1 MKIAI
6 CAHDYPDYVSGPNV
20 WLLRFIHEFQN
31 IGIKSVVL
39 FTRGGSGDEFR
50 YVKSVRESGSPCYV
64 YSGPVYS
71 EHKIKWI
78 LKILQKESPD
88 IFIPNLDFQA
98 FYAARWVREA
108 GIPTVGLL
116 RSDDKIYHA
125 IIEEFLYTRSPF
137 HPSAMVC
144 VSKYLEDLAVS
155 KNTNN
160 IIIRRIPSGTP
171 IPNNVARRTNGR
183 LRLIY
188 TGRLKE
194 EQKRISDVTRV
205 LCRTVSEIPGT
216 EAIIYGSGDAIS
228 SVLRIIET
236 DGRGLP
242 IRYGGIIDSNDM
254 EKVLTTGQVFVLLS
268 DYEGLPTSVMEAMA
282 CGLVPVC
289 LNIRSGIPELVE
301 HNKSGLLVNDRGDEF
316 IQAIHRLQN
325 ENGLWE
331 HLSNGARQK
340 VKTEY
345 SIQLSIKKW
354 KKLVF
359 DLEQNNS
366 ICKQTISI
374 PKRYSLPDPHPYLG
388 GSYPKWPGYL
398 RYYGSKL
405 KIILKKI
412 ILK

>member
-20 WLLRFIHEFQN
+20 WLLRIIEEFK
-31 IGIKSVVL
+31 IAGINTTVL
-39 FTRGGSGDEFR
+39 FTRGGFGDEFR
-50 YVKSVRESGSPCYV
+50 YVKSVRDSGTPCYV

-98 FYAARWVREA
+98 FYAARWVRDA

-116 RSDDKIYHA
+116 RSDDKIYNA
-125 IIEEFLYTRSPF
+125 IIDQFLYARSPF

-155 KNTNN
+155 KNRNN

-171 IPNNVARRTNGR
+171 IPQTVAGRTNGR

-194 EQKRISDVTRV
+194 EQKRISDVTRA
-205 LCRTVSEIPGT
+205 LCRTVKEIPET
-216 EAIIYGSGDAIS
+216 EAIIYGSGDAIPD
-228 SVLRIIET
+228 VLRIIET

-242 IRYGGIIDSNDM
+242 IRYGGIVDTSDM
-254 EKVLTTGQVFVLLS
+254 EKVLTTGHVFVLLS

-301 HNKSGLLVNDRGDEF
+301 NNVTGLLVNDRGDDF
-316 IQAIHRLQN
+316 IRAVHRLQN
-325 ENGLWE
+325 EKGLWE
-331 HLSNGARQK
+331 HLSKGARHK
-340 VKTEY
+340 VETEY
-345 SIQLSIKKW
+345 SLQLSISKW
-354 KKLVF
+354 KELFF
-359 DLEQNNS
+359 DLERKNS
-366 ICKQTISI
+366 TSKRAISI
-374 PKRYSLPDPHPYLG
+374 PKRFYLPDPHPYLG
-388 GSYPKWPGYL
+388 GSYPIWPGYF
-398 RYYGSKL
+398 RYYGSKFKTL
-405 KIILKKI
+405 LKKI